1 MYTVMRYVSSLLLVL
16 GFFCF
21 AVRAQAAA
29 AVYVFT
35 PDATAAVYIT
45 NASTN
50 AVTGQ
55 LVYGGLAQSADPAW
69 AGKIVLVDRGVTSV
83 LDKINTVKAGG
94 GIAMIF
100 ANNVTGAY
108 SATLGGGNSS
118 TVTGVMV
125 SLENGAIIKTKVGS
139 VVSIGPTAPVVIP
152 PPAPTGPAI
161 PDPAG
166 HATEVLGSDG
176 TKLTY
181 IKMVPTRAQL
191 LTAVTVSV
199 GQTIALTVD
208 TDGSP
213 PFTYQWSL
221 DGSVMAG
228 ATQSSYFIQSTAE
241 SDSGRYMCTV
251 TNSAGSATSQ
261 VFTLTVKS
269 NPIP

>member
-1 MYTVMRYVSSLLLVL
+1 MYTAMKFVSSLLLFV

-21 AVRAQAAA
+21 AVRAHAAA

-35 PDATAAVYIT
+35 PDAIASVYIT
-45 NASTN
+45 NASTT

-55 LVYGGLAQSADPAW
+55 LVNGGLAASPDPTW
-69 AGKIVLVDRGVTSV
+69 AGKIVYVDRGVTSV
-83 LDKINTVKAGG
+83 LDKINAVKAGG

-100 ANNVTGAY
+100 GNNVAGAI
-108 SATLGGGNSS
+108 SATLGSGNSS
-118 TVTGVMV
+118 NLTGVMV
-125 SLENGAIIKTKVGS
+125 TLENAAIIKSKVGS
-139 VVSIGPTAPVVIP
+139 IVSIGPTAPVVTP
-152 PPAPTGPAI
+152 PTGPEI
-161 PDPAG
+161 PSPEG

-191 LTAVTVSV
+191 ITAVTVGV
-199 GQTIALTVD
+199 GQRIALSVD

-213 PFTYQWSL
+213 PFTYQWML
-221 DGSVMAG
+221 DGSALAG
-228 ATQSSYFIQSTAE
+228 ATQSAYFIESAAE

-261 VFTLTVKS
+261 VFTLTVKPS
-269 NPIP
+269 VP